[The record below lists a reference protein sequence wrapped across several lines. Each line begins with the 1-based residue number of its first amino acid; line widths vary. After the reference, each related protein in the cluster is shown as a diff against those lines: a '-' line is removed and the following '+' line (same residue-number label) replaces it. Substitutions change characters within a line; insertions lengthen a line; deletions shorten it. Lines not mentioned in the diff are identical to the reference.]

1 MPEPTIVTKGLT
13 KTFGHFTAVD
23 ELSVGVAKGELFGLL
38 GPNGAGKT
46 TTVRMLCTLIEPTRG
61 TANVAGFD
69 VRDQAAEVRR
79 KIGVVSDGVSLYKD
93 LTMEENLKLL
103 STLYEIP
110 RPKAELRIRELMDMF
125 AFREKATRLVGA
137 LSTGWQKK
145 ALICAALLHNPQVL
159 FLDEVT
165 SGLDPQSAIAL
176 QDFTRKQCDQ
186 GVTVIWTTHYMGEPE
201 KICDRI
207 GIMFAG
213 RLVQVG
219 TPSELKHSVSEFST
233 VEVQTP
239 GLSKAQ
245 LDKLKIGLKALKHV
259 YQVRYED
266 PKLEVSC
273 ERTETLAEEV
283 ASALIEAGAK
293 IRAINTRD
301 PTLEE
306 TFIAL
311 TGGEEEIDRFLE
323 SAGQKA

>member
-1 MPEPTIVTKGLT
+1 
-13 KTFGHFTAVD
+13 
-23 ELSVGVAKGELFGLL
+23 
-38 GPNGAGKT
+38 
-46 TTVRMLCTLIEPTRG
+46 MLCTLIEPTRG
-61 TANVAGFD
+61 TANIVGYD
-69 VRDQAAEVRR
+69 IREQAAEVRR
-79 KIGVVSDGVSLYKD
+79 QIGVVSEGVSLYKD
-93 LTMEENLKLL
+93 LSIEENLKLL

-110 RPKAELRIRELMDMF
+110 RPKAEVRIRELMDMF

-137 LSTGWQKK
+137 LSSGWAKK
-145 ALICAALLHNPQVL
+145 AMICAALLHSPQVL

-165 SGLDPQSAIAL
+165 SGLDPQSAIGL
-176 QDFTRKQCDQ
+176 QDFTKKQCEQ

-219 TPSELKHSVSEFST
+219 TPEELKHSVSELSV
-233 VEVQTP
+233 VEVETP
-239 GLSKAQ
+239 SLSKGQ
-245 LDKLKIGLKALKHV
+245 LEKLKVRLREIRQV
-259 YQVRYED
+259 YHIKYAD

-283 ASALIEAGAK
+283 ASALLGIGAR
-293 IRAINTRD
+293 IRAISTKD

-323 SAGQKA
+323 NAGQKA